1 MNTRI
6 LVVVVAVALM
16 LVFPATQGFVAESHE
31 LVETVGTHGSINWSQ
46 GIITAMGIGTPPEK
60 YYGKPQARP
69 MALRAIALR
78 AAQLDAYRNL
88 LEVTNGVR
96 IDSTTVVKDY
106 MVESDVIHS
115 QVSAMVKG
123 ARVVKKEYLS
133 DGTVEVTLVMSL
145 RGGFAQFILPKDIKQ
160 VPEIKTIP
168 SAPLTPAD
176 EERVGEVSV
185 PQSPEPATTTAAP
198 TLYTGLVVDARG
210 LDFRPAMSPKIF
222 DENGQEVY
230 GSGYVSREFAVQQ
243 GMTGYAKD
251 LTAAQ
256 TNPRVT
262 NEPYTVKGL
271 RTEGPGRSN
280 VVISNADAAKIR
292 SASENLSFLKQCRVM
307 IVLD

>member
-115 QVSAMVKG
+115 QVSGMVKG

-145 RGGFAQFILPKDIKQ
+145 RGGFAQLILPKDIKQ

>member
-1 MNTRI
+1 MKTRT
-6 LVVVVAVALM
+6 LVVVIAVALM

-69 MALRAIALR
+69 MDLS
-78 AAQLDAYRNL
+78 AAQLDAAYRNL

-115 QVSAMVKG
+115 QVSGMVKG

-145 RGGFAQFILPKDIKQ
+145 RGGFAQLILPKDIKQ
-160 VPEIKTIP
+160 VSEIKTIP

-198 TLYTGLVVDARG
+198 TLYTNEANFLAAVSGCTAISEGFESSDWEITRPSGLPV
-210 LDFRPAMSPKIF
+210 P
-222 DENGQEVY
+222 
-230 GSGYVSREFAVQQ
+230 
-243 GMTGYAKD
+243 
-251 LTAAQ
+251 
-256 TNPRVT
+256 
-262 NEPYTVKGL
+262 
-271 RTEGPGRSN
+271 
-280 VVISNADAAKIR
+280 
-292 SASENLSFLKQCRVM
+292 
-307 IVLD
+307 

>member
-1 MNTRI
+1 MKTRT

-46 GIITAMGIGTPPEK
+46 GIITATGIGTPPEK

-69 MALRAIALR
+69 MDPR

-106 MVESDVIHS
+106 MVESDVVHS
-115 QVSAMVKG
+115 QVRGMVEG

-145 RGGFAQFILPKDIKQ
+145 RGGFAQLILPKDIKQ
-160 VPEIKTIP
+160 VSEIKTIP
-168 SAPLTPAD
+168 SAPLTPPN
-176 EERVGEVSV
+176 EERVEEASV
-185 PQSPEPATTTAAP
+185 PESAEPTITKAAP
-198 TLYTGLVVDARG
+198 TSYTGLVVDARG
-210 LDFRPAMSPKIF
+210 LNSRPAMSPKIF

-230 GSGYVSREFAVQQ
+230 GPGYVSREFAVQE
-243 GMTGYAKD
+243 GMTGYTKD

-262 NEPYTVKGL
+262 NEPFMVKGL
-271 RTEGPGRSN
+271 RTEGPGRSD
-280 VVISNADAAKIR
+280 VVISNADAARIR
-292 SASENLSFLKQCRVM
+292 SASENLSFLKKCRVM
-307 IVLD
+307 IVSD